1 MMKAFH
7 MSKPV
12 LSAAALLLFAAA
24 PALAVE
30 PFTANYRAS
39 YMGLDGSGKMTLE
52 SQGNGRWKYT
62 LSIGSGAIKL
72 DQSTVFEDR
81 DGEWRPLSGTDS
93 SLLLIKKTD
102 KKATYDWDEG
112 VATWSGDVKPER
124 AGPVKLQAGDVD
136 ALLLNLE
143 LARDVQAGEPLDY
156 RMVDDGRVKSM
167 TYKVV
172 GKDEITI
179 GGKAHTATKVS
190 NRDGDKETI
199 AWVVDGIPMPARI
212 LQRKDGKDEIDLRIQ
227 SVQ

>member
-1 MMKAFH
+1 MMKSFR
-7 MSKPV
+7 MSKPA
-12 LSAAALLLFAAA
+12 LSAAVLLLFASAS
-24 PALAVE
+24 ALAVE
-30 PFTANYRAS
+30 PFTANYQAS
-39 YMGLDGSGKMTLE
+39 YMGLNGTGKMTLE
-52 SQGNGRWKYT
+52 PQGEDRWKYT

-72 DQSTVFEDR
+72 DQSTVFEDIE
-81 DGEWRPLSGTDS
+81 GQWRPLSGTDS

-102 KKATYDWDEG
+102 KKANYDWDKG

-124 AGPVKLQAGDVD
+124 AGPVKLQPGDVD

-156 RMVDDGRVKSM
+156 RMVDDGRVKEM

-179 GGKAHTATKVS
+179 GGKTHTATKVS

-199 AWVVDGIPMPARI
+199 AWVVDGMPMPVRI